1 MIYHLIQIRASLE
14 IRLALGDE
22 EIRKAEEEIL
32 HKENTA
38 KMQLDEQESIM
49 DKIVQES
56 KLLQLEADENSM
68 VANSLRII

>member
-1 MIYHLIQIRASLE
+1 MRGSLE
-14 IRLALGDE
+14 IRLASADE